1 MISYIVVHFEER
13 GLNIEESIRYDK
25 FEDNYI
31 LIVNINYF
39 SCPEHKKVIIMKQDL
54 LELLIDIFKSSG
66 YNVIISSQYDIFVE
80 KNGHKAYVMCALSPD
95 YEEIKSFSEKIKG
108 CTGIYVI
115 TQKTSGEL
123 DDYAAE
129 LGIYIWDRDELALQ
143 IGRAVLAN
151 MERKSRDYQIES
163 EFSSKAYQEQ
173 ETSVPES
180 AKPEWKE
187 ESFEQE
193 PCSAGGLVP
202 LQEVS
207 RETERVSFGSRN
219 LSPVEERKPL
229 KRLENSEASI
239 VEQYEMLNIQSVE
252 PKISKDQAIIIAKPY
267 LSSPKDAILKFVP
280 FWKYSYSVE
289 AEKRFRSKVMSIT
302 GEGKGLL
309 NALNKSKENMDI
321 EGLGIPTRIP
331 AVQYEVKRP
340 NVDKKQAEKVLLD
353 VIIQEN
359 TREMRFNNLEGQAVI
374 YEHKSISP
382 RVDDIELDMDLV
394 YIPVWEVKGKR
405 NSLEINAYNASVL
418 EEPIDEDAE
427 FL

>member
-1 MISYIVVHFEER
+1 
-13 GLNIEESIRYDK
+13 
-25 FEDNYI
+25 
-31 LIVNINYF
+31 
-39 SCPEHKKVIIMKQDL
+39 MKQDL
-54 LELLIDIFKSSG
+54 LELLIDIFKSNG
-66 YNVIISSQYDIFVE
+66 YKVIISSQYDIFVE
-80 KNGHKAYVMCALSPD
+80 KNGHQAYVMCALSPD
-95 YEEIKSFSEKIKG
+95 YEEIKSFSEKIKS

-129 LGIYIWDRDELALQ
+129 LGIYIWDRDELAFQ

-163 EFSSKAYQEQ
+163 EFSSKGYQKQ
-173 ETSVPES
+173 ETSAPES
-180 AKPEWKE
+180 AKPEWKK
-187 ESFEQE
+187 ESFEKE
-193 PCSAGGLVP
+193 PSSSGEPVP
-202 LQEVS
+202 LQELS
-207 RETERVSFGSRN
+207 RGKERVSFVSRSP
-219 LSPVEERKPL
+219 SPVEERKPL

-239 VEQYEMLNIQSVE
+239 VEEYEMLNIQSVE
-252 PKISKDQAIIIAKPY
+252 PKISKDQAIMIAKPY
-267 LSSPKDAILKFVP
+267 ISSPKDAILKFVP

-289 AEKRFRSKVMSIT
+289 AEKKFRSKVMSIT

-309 NALNKSKENMDI
+309 NAMNKSKVNIDI
-321 EGLGIPTRIP
+321 EGFGMPTRIP
-331 AVQYEVKRP
+331 TVQYEVKRP
-340 NVDKKQAEKVLLD
+340 NLDKKQAEKVLFD
-353 VIIQEN
+353 AIIREN

-405 NSLEINAYNASVL
+405 NSLEINAYNGSVL
-418 EEPIDEDAE
+418 EEPVDEDAE

>member
-1 MISYIVVHFEER
+1 MR
-13 GLNIEESIRYDK
+13 
-25 FEDNYI
+25 
-31 LIVNINYF
+31 
-39 SCPEHKKVIIMKQDL
+39 IMKQDL

-66 YNVIISSQYDIFVE
+66 YNVIISSQYDILVE
-80 KNGHKAYVMCALSPD
+80 KNGHKAYVMCALKPD
-95 YEEIKSFSEKIKG
+95 CEEIRSFSEKIRG

-123 DDYAAE
+123 NDYAAE
-129 LGIYIWDRDELALQ
+129 FGIYIWDRDELALQ

-151 MERKSRDYQIES
+151 MERKSRDYQTES
-163 EFSSKAYQEQ
+163 EVPSKEYKEQ
-173 ETSVPES
+173 TASAPEF
-180 AKPEWKE
+180 AGEE
-187 ESFEQE
+187 ESFEPE
-193 PCSAGGLVP
+193 SCSTGGLVP
-202 LQEVS
+202 LQEVPG
-207 RETERVSFGSRN
+207 ETEKISFGSRIM
-219 LSPVEERKPL
+219 SQVEERRSL
-229 KRLENSEASI
+229 KRLEETEAPR

-267 LSSPKDAILKFVP
+267 LSSPKDAVLKFVP
-280 FWKYSYSVE
+280 FWKYSYTVE
-289 AEKRFRSKVMSIT
+289 AEKKFRSKIVSIT
-302 GEGKGLL
+302 GEGKGFL

-340 NVDKKQAEKVLLD
+340 NVDKKQAEKILLD
-353 VIIQEN
+353 SIIKEN

-374 YEHKSISP
+374 YEQKCISP
-382 RVDDIELDMDLV
+382 KADEIELNTDLV

-418 EEPIDEDAE
+418 EEPVDEDAE